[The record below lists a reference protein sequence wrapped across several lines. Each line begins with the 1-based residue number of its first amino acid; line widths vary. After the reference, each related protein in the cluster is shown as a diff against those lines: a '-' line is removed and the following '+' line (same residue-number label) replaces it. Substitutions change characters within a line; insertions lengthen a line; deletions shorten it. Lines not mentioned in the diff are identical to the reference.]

1 MKKPIA
7 IILAV
12 VLFLGIGAGVFWGT
26 SWNRAI
32 HAAGYRDPVILSDY
46 YDGMSSKPHC
56 RVIRATKDGQTNFLT
71 LRKKNG
77 LWYVES
83 EGEVN
88 PDNGVAHL
96 QTYTF
101 MLHSNRNDVP
111 AEFHLYV
118 YGENANGR
126 KIQFEPDELPDK
138 VGVRI
143 DQEFEN
149 YDLEFVWF
157 SSVFSSDRSGLAT
170 IISLLEFNDLL

>member
-12 VLFLGIGAGVFWGT
+12 VLLLGIGAGVFWGT
-26 SWNRAI
+26 SWHRAI
-32 HAAGYRDPVILSDY
+32 RAAGYRDPVILSDY
-46 YDGMSSKPHC
+46 YDGLDSAPHC
-56 RVIRATKDGQTNFLT
+56 RVIRAAKDGQSNFLL
-71 LRKKNG
+71 LRQKAG

-83 EGEVN
+83 EGKVN

-96 QTYTF
+96 ETHKM
-101 MLHSNRNDVP
+101 MLHSNRKDIPV
-111 AEFHLYV
+111 EVHLYV

-126 KIQFEPDELPDK
+126 KIQFEPDELPAN

-143 DQEFEN
+143 DQEFEI

-157 SSVFSSDRSGLAT
+157 SYISSSNQSESG
-170 IISLLEFNDLL
+170 IITNMLESKDLL

>member
-12 VLFLGIGAGVFWGT
+12 VLLLGIGAGIFWGT
-26 SWNRAI
+26 SWHRAI
-32 HAAGYRDPVILSDY
+32 HAAGYRDPVILSDD
-46 YDGMSSKPHC
+46 YDGLDSATHC
-56 RVIRATKDGQTNFLT
+56 RVIRATKDGQTNFLK
-71 LRKKNG
+71 LRQKAG

-96 QTYTF
+96 ETYTY
-101 MLHSNRNDVP
+101 MLHSNRKDIPV
-111 AEFHLYV
+111 EVHLYV

-126 KIQFEPDELPDK
+126 KIQFEPDELPAN
-138 VGVRI
+138 VNVRI
-143 DQEFEN
+143 DQEFEI

-157 SSVFSSDRSGLAT
+157 SSISSSDMSELIT
-170 IISLLEFNDLL
+170 ITDLLESKDLL

>member
-56 RVIRATKDGQTNFLT
+56 RVIRATKDGQTNFLV
-71 LRKKNG
+71 LWQKAG
-77 LWYVES
+77 LWRVVS
-83 EGEVN
+83 EGKVN
-88 PDNGVAHL
+88 PNNGVAYLMNYVDLH
-96 QTYTF
+96 
-101 MLHSNRNDVP
+101 HSNRKDIGLEV
-111 AEFHLYV
+111 HLYV

-126 KIQFEPDELPDK
+126 KIQFEPDELPAK

-143 DQEFEN
+143 DQEFEI

-157 SSVFSSDRSGLAT
+157 SYISSSNQSETG
-170 IISLLEFNDLL
+170 IITNMLESKDLL

>member
-12 VLFLGIGAGVFWGT
+12 VLLLGIGAGVFWGT
-26 SWNRAI
+26 SWHRAI
-32 HAAGYRDPVILSDY
+32 RAAGYRDPVILSDY
-46 YDGMSSKPHC
+46 FDDLDSAPHC
-56 RVIRATKDGQTNFLT
+56 RVIRATQDGQTNFLV
-71 LRKKNG
+71 LRQKAG

-83 EGEVN
+83 EGKVN

-96 QTYTF
+96 ETHKM
-101 MLHSNRNDVP
+101 MLHSNRKDIPV
-111 AEFHLYV
+111 ESHLYV

-126 KIQFEPDELPDK
+126 KIQFEPDELPAN

-143 DQEFEN
+143 DQEFEI

-157 SSVFSSDRSGLAT
+157 SYMSSSNQSESG
-170 IISLLEFNDLL
+170 IITNMLESKDLL

>member
-12 VLFLGIGAGVFWGT
+12 VLLLGIGAGVFWGT
-26 SWNRAI
+26 SWHRAI
-32 HAAGYRDPVILSDY
+32 RAAGYRDPVILSDY

-56 RVIRATKDGQTNFLT
+56 RVIRATKDGQTNFLV
-71 LRKKNG
+71 LWQKAG
-77 LWYVES
+77 LWRVES

-96 QTYTF
+96 ETHKF
-101 MLHSNRNDVP
+101 MLHSNRKDLPV
-111 AEFHLYV
+111 EFHLYV

-126 KIQFEPDELPDK
+126 KIQFEPDELPAK

-143 DQEFEN
+143 DQEFEI

-157 SSVFSSDRSGLAT
+157 SYISSSNQSESG
-170 IISLLEFNDLL
+170 IITNMLESKDLL